1 MPDIVEA
8 AVAAGTFNTLV
19 AAVQAADL
27 VDALKGE
34 GPLTVFAPDDDAF
47 AKLPEGTVE
56 GLLEDIPALK
66 NILLYHVAAGK
77 VMAADV
83 VGMSEVE
90 TLQGGKLPVDAS
102 DGVKI
107 AGAMVSTADI
117 EVDNGVI
124 HVIDSVMLPD

>member
-19 AAVQAADL
+19 AAVQAAGL

-83 VGMSEVE
+83 LGMSEIE
-90 TLQGGKLPVDAS
+90 TLQGGKLAVDAS

-124 HVIDSVMLPD
+124 HVIDSVMIPD